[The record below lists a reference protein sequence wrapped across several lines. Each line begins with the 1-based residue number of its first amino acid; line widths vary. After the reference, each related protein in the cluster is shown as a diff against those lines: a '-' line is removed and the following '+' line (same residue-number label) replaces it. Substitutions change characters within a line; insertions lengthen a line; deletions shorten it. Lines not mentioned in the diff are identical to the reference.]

1 MLSGNLQKGETAMK
15 ARKKKE
21 KQRALNRKTKELVK
35 TAPSFLMRDEE
46 NYFDYDMDHRDA
58 EEAMRWVNTI

>member
-1 MLSGNLQKGETAMK
+1 MK

-21 KQRALNRKTKELVK
+21 RERSLYRKTKELVK

-46 NYFDYDMDHRDA
+46 SYFDRDLDRKEY